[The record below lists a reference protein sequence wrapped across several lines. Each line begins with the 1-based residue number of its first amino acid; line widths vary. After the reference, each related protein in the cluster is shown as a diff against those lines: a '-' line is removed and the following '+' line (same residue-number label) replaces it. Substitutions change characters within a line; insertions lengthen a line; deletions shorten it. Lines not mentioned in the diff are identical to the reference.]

1 MSDILSDLKKCVAG
15 ATKKWTK
22 QRKAEERS
30 ARARYSR
37 EYIYSDRVNF
47 TDVAHR
53 ILPKAYQHASGGGVY
68 VVSKRQLYYASR
80 EEFRKATG
88 REITYERF
96 ASLVLRFV
104 NQNREAMNW
113 KLTADPRGTLTIPNT
128 FSETRIPCG
137 TLAIDDHL
145 KAIAVTSDNHE
156 CPRVPR
162 EWPSHKPGERY
173 QALLYIEKEGFEP
186 LLQQA
191 RIAERYS
198 LAVLSCK
205 GHSVVAARKFVDHA
219 CRVNGGVPL
228 VIAHDLDVFGFQIAA
243 RLTSVSVDADMGDR
257 VAYWFK
263 NWIDSTDLGLRLE
276 DARRYGLTT
285 ERCKRPK
292 QIPSDLGCTPDEV
305 ELLKSGQRIELNA
318 FTAPQF
324 VEWLEGS
331 LAKAGIRENWVPD
344 DHQVIVEAYRRAAAV
359 ARLNAAIEDAR
370 KQAQEEASKLNI
382 PRGLRQQIVRHAKKH
397 RVPWDIA
404 VFQAAAKAM
413 PIATA
418 KGDSTTSATLKGR
431 DVHPGVAVAEWAA
444 SLGISPAVLS
454 HAEALAGF
462 TDEEFDRAVK
472 SLKSRGQEITTDAIL
487 SFLKRSRRQR
497 RST

>member
-1 MSDILSDLKKCVAG
+1 MSDIIGDMSWCLTS

-30 ARARYSR
+30 GRARHGR

-47 TDVAHR
+47 TDVAGR
-53 ILPKAYQHASGGGVY
+53 ILPPAYQHASGGGVY

-104 NQNREAMNW
+104 NRNREAMNW

-145 KAIAVTSDNHE
+145 TAITATSGDGNGE
-156 CPRVPR
+156 CPQVPR
-162 EWPSHKPGERY
+162 EWPSYKPGERY

-219 CRVNGGVPL
+219 CRANGGVPL

-243 RLTSVSVDADMGDR
+243 RLTTVSDDADFGDR

-263 NWIDSTDLGLRLE
+263 NDIDSTDLGLRLE

-285 ERCKRPK
+285 ESCKRPK
-292 QIPSDLGCTPDEV
+292 HIPHDLGCTPDEV
-305 ELLKSGQRIELNA
+305 ELLQSGQRIELNA

-324 VEWLEGS
+324 LEWLEGS
-331 LAKAGIRENWVPD
+331 LKKAGIRENWVPD
-344 DHQVIVEAYRRAAAV
+344 DDEVIAKAYRRSAAI
-359 ARLNAAIEDAR
+359 ARLNTVIDAAR
-370 KQAQEEASKLNI
+370 KQAEQEAAKLTI
-382 PRGLRQQIVRHAKKH
+382 PKGLRRRIERHAKN
-397 RVPWDIA
+397 RGVAWDIA
-404 VFQAAAKAM
+404 VFEAAAKQM
-413 PIATA
+413 
-418 KGDSTTSATLKGR
+418 
-431 DVHPGVAVAEWAA
+431 
-444 SLGISPAVLS
+444 GIEASPA
-454 HAEALAGF
+454 
-462 TDEEFDRAVK
+462 DPRP
-472 SLKSRGQEITTDAIL
+472 
-487 SFLKRSRRQR
+487 
-497 RST
+497 